1 MKKEVVIYTFDTC
14 PYCIRA
20 KRLLNNK
27 GVNFKEIDITNRREV
42 LSELKEKTDCST
54 VPQVFV
60 NDKFIGGCDDIVG
73 LHKRGEFDD
82 IFLK

>member
-27 GVNFKEIDITNRREV
+27 GVDFKEIDITNERER
-42 LSELKEKTDCST
+42 LKELKKKTNCST

-60 NDKFIGGCDDIVG
+60 NNKFIGGCDDIVN
-73 LHKRGEFDD
+73 LHRNGEFDT